1 MSKAEFIYLSQ
12 EDVIAAG
19 GLNMEK
25 CMEAVEEA
33 LSCHARGDMVLPSKT
48 VVRWGDAESEATQ
61 GRINAMPA
69 YLGGKVNR
77 VGIKWIGSSPMNPKQ
92 FNLPRASG
100 ILILN
105 DPETKLPLAI
115 MDTTIISAMRTGA
128 AGGVGMK
135 YLARKNSRIM
145 GIIGAGVQART
156 QAMAAK
162 VVFPKLEKI
171 LIYDLWVD
179 RSQKWCEE
187 MAPSLNT
194 PCSSAHSAAEVVRES
209 DFFVTVTT
217 AHAPIVKADWIKP
230 GHTFI
235 HMAGYEDE
243 VAVVKKADKII
254 LDSWAEVYHRG
265 LQTVFLAYEQGL
277 ITEKD
282 IYAEIGEIIINKKK
296 AREHD
301 QEFIYYNTVGLGIED
316 IAFGTYVLEEAK
328 KKGVGV
334 SLPLWKQPIWV

>member
-33 LSCHARGDMVLPSKT
+33 LACHARGDVVLPSKT
-48 VVRWGDAESEATQ
+48 VVRWGDPETEATK
-61 GRINAMPA
+61 GRINAMPS
-69 YLGGKVNR
+69 YLGGKVNKA
-77 VGIKWIGSSPMNPKQ
+77 GIKWIGSSPLNPKTH
-92 FNLPRASG
+92 NLPRASG

-115 MDTTIISAMRTGA
+115 MDSTIISAMRTGA
-128 AGGVGMK
+128 TGGVGMK
-135 YLARKNSRIM
+135 YLARKDSRIM
-145 GIIGAGVQART
+145 GILGAGVQART

-162 VVFPKLEKI
+162 IVFPNIEKI
-171 LIYDLWVD
+171 LIFDILHD
-179 RSQKWCEE
+179 RSERWCKE
-187 MAPSLNT
+187 MSQELNT
-194 PCSSAHSAAEVVRES
+194 LCYPAKSAEEAVRES

-217 AHAPIVKADWIKP
+217 AHSPIVKADWIKP

-243 VAVVKKADKII
+243 VDVVKKADKIV
-254 LDSWAEVYHRG
+254 LDSWTEVHHRG
-265 LQTVFLAYEQGL
+265 LQTVYLAYEQGL

-282 IYAEIGEIIINKKK
+282 FHAEIGEIIIGKKK
-296 AREHD
+296 GRENRK
-301 QEFIYYNTVGLGIED
+301 EFIYYNTVGMGIED
-316 IAFGTYVLEEAK
+316 VAFGSFIFEEAK
-328 KKGVGV
+328 KKSIGITL
-334 SLPLWKQPIWV
+334 SLWKNPIWV

>member
-25 CMEAVEEA
+25 CMGAVEEA
-33 LSCHARGDMVLPSKT
+33 LACHARGDMVLPSKT
-48 VVRWGDAESEATQ
+48 VVRWGDAETEATR
-61 GRINAMPA
+61 GRMNAMPS
-69 YLGGKVNR
+69 YLGGKIDK
-77 VGIKWIGSSPMNPKQ
+77 VGIKWIGSSPLNPK
-92 FNLPRASG
+92 NHHLPRASA

-115 MDTTIISAMRTGA
+115 MDSTIISAMRTGA
-128 AGGVGMK
+128 AGGVGIK
-135 YLARKNSRIM
+135 YLARKDSRIM

-162 VVFPKLEKI
+162 VVFPKLGKI
-171 LIYDLWVD
+171 LIYDILPA
-179 RSQKWCEE
+179 RSKNWCEE
-187 MAPSLNT
+187 MSKELNT
-194 PCSSAHSAAEVVRES
+194 PCSSATSAEEAVKES

-217 AHAPIVKADWIKP
+217 AHSPIVKADWVKG

-243 VAVVKKADKII
+243 VAVVKRADKLV
-254 LDSWAEVYHRG
+254 LDSWTEVRHRG
-265 LQTVFLAYEQGL
+265 LQTVYLAYEQGL

-282 IYAEIGEIIINKKK
+282 IYAEIGEIIVGRKKG
-296 AREHD
+296 REND
-301 QEFIYYNTVGLGIED
+301 QEFIYYNTVGMGIED
-316 IAFGTYVLEEAK
+316 VAFGSVVLEEAK
-328 KKGVGV
+328 KKGIGIT
-334 SLPLWKQPIWV
+334 LPLWKNPMWV